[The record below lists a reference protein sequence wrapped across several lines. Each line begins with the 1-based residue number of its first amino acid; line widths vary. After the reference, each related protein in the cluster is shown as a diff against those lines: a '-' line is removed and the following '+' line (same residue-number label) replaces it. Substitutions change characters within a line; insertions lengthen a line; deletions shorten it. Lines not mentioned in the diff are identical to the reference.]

1 MWVRSLCFLLISPG
15 LWGHDFWIEPSSFR
29 PAAQAPLSVR
39 LRVGQAFKGD
49 SVPRLDALMARF
61 SAWGPGGDQAI
72 LGGDGA
78 DPAGALRTGR
88 PGPLWVCY
96 FSRPSTVE
104 LEGAKFETYLQEE
117 GLDGIS
123 RLRARRGET
132 AMSAKDDYVRCAKSF
147 LTVGG
152 AAGNHA
158 FDHAFGLPL
167 ELLPEAD
174 PSTSTRLPVRLV
186 YESRPIKGALVM
198 AFRKDAPDRK
208 VSARTDAQGRVRLP
222 LDGSGIWLVKAV
234 HMEPGGA
241 GQWKS
246 YWASLTFQRD

>member
-1 MWVRSLCFLLISPG
+1 MWVRCLCLLLISPG
-15 LWGHDFWIEPSSFR
+15 LRSHDFWIEPSSFR
-29 PAAQAPLSVR
+29 PAAHSPLVVR
-39 LRVGQAFKGD
+39 LRVGQAFQGD
-49 SVPRLDALMARF
+49 PVPRLDALTARF

-72 LGGDGA
+72 GGADGA
-78 DPAGALRTGR
+78 DPAGALRTGQA
-88 PGPLWVCY
+88 GPMWVCY

-104 LEGAKFETYLQEE
+104 LEGARFETYLQEE
-117 GLDGIS
+117 GLEGIS

-132 AMSAKDDYVRCAKSF
+132 ARSAKDDYVRCAKSF
-147 LTVGG
+147 LAVGG
-152 AAGNHA
+152 AAASHD

-167 ELLPEAD
+167 ELVPEAD
-174 PSTSTRLPVRLV
+174 PSTSARLPVRLV
-186 YESRPIKGALVM
+186 YEGKPIKGALVT
-198 AFRKDAPDRK
+198 AFRKDSPDRK
-208 VSARTDAQGRVRLP
+208 ASARTDAKGKVLLP